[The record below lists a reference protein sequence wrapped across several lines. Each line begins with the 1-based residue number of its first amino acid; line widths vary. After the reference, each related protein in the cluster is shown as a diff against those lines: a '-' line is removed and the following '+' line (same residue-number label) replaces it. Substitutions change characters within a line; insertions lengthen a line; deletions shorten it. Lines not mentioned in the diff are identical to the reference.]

1 MTADDTQTL
10 NCLRRFLDEVHLARP
25 DDLPEVAAHA
35 AADLGWTLR
44 LYVVD
49 HEQSCLV
56 PLPAP
61 SVPDAAAVA
70 IDGTLAGRA
79 FRRVEQVPAP
89 GPEPSVW
96 VPLVDG
102 VHRLGVL
109 QYGLPAGT
117 DLDDPVV
124 QDRLR
129 LLSHVVGHLVVAKSP
144 YGDAFDLAARRRH
157 RTVPTELLHALLPP
171 LTFGCPGL
179 LVSGILEPCYDVA
192 ADAFD
197 YSVVDGVAHLA
208 VLDAMGHDLRGT
220 LVAAVALS
228 AYRNGR
234 REGLPLSA
242 VLQRIDDAIADEW
255 EQRAFA
261 TGVLAELDLATGRL
275 RYVNAGHP
283 APLLMR
289 RGKVV
294 KQLAGGRRIVLGL
307 GDGRIDVAEEW
318 LEPDDWAVF
327 YTDGITEARDADG
340 RFYGLERLTD
350 QLERS
355 GAAGE
360 PAPETL
366 RQVVHAVLRHHG
378 DHLQDDATLL
388 VAQWASGREQDLTA
402 G

>member
-10 NCLRRFLDEVHLARP
+10 HCLRRFLDEVHLARP
-25 DDLPEVAAHA
+25 DDLPEVAARA

-61 SVPDAAAVA
+61 SVPDAAPVA

-89 GPEPSVW
+89 GAEPSVW
-96 VPLVDG
+96 VPLLDG

-129 LLSHVVGHLVVAKSP
+129 LLSHLVGHLVVAKSP

-157 RTVPTELLHALLPP
+157 RTVPTELLHGLLPP

-208 VLDAMGHDLRGT
+208 VFDAMGHDLRAARSSPRWRSPRTATAGARGSRSRRSCSASTTRSPTSGSSGRSRRASWRSSTWRPGGCGT
-220 LVAAVALS
+220 STRATP
-228 AYRNGR
+228 R
-234 REGLPLSA
+234 RCSC
-242 VLQRIDDAIADEW
+242 
-255 EQRAFA
+255 
-261 TGVLAELDLATGRL
+261 
-275 RYVNAGHP
+275 
-283 APLLMR
+283 
-289 RGKVV
+289 
-294 KQLAGGRRIVLGL
+294 
-307 GDGRIDVAEEW
+307 
-318 LEPDDWAVF
+318 
-327 YTDGITEARDADG
+327 
-340 RFYGLERLTD
+340 
-350 QLERS
+350 
-355 GAAGE
+355 GAA
-360 PAPETL
+360 
-366 RQVVHAVLRHHG
+366 R
-378 DHLQDDATLL
+378 
-388 VAQWASGREQDLTA
+388 W
-402 G
+402 